1 MWPLICNNVNTPAS
15 SLSWINDTPLPT
27 YPSPHVWRKPLLPS
41 FPWYALLHLQ
51 NHIAVKSRREMSRRF
66 YKSLGSIW
74 EHLSSFSTAHFLTLC
89 LLWFSYLCLSI
100 MSRQHPGPSSAAGS
114 PHPRPRSPHCS
125 PHPVTEQI
133 RMGPDHWDPRRTTP
147 IGNTFSRAPTGLD
160 KALCHFRKKFT
171 VIRKSST

>member
-66 YKSLGSIW
+66 YKSLGSSIVW
-74 EHLSSFSTAHFLTLC
+74 LIYGCSVFLSRGQAEEDQSQGKGLKRTWPFLVPLN
-89 LLWFSYLCLSI
+89 WFSHKLQLEERSGG
-100 MSRQHPGPSSAAGS
+100 SVTLTSLGGPHLTAFSGKNENKFVYA
-114 PHPRPRSPHCS
+114 PRINLL
-125 PHPVTEQI
+125 TK
-133 RMGPDHWDPRRTTP
+133 DPP
-147 IGNTFSRAPTGLD
+147 IW
-160 KALCHFRKKFT
+160 
-171 VIRKSST
+171 